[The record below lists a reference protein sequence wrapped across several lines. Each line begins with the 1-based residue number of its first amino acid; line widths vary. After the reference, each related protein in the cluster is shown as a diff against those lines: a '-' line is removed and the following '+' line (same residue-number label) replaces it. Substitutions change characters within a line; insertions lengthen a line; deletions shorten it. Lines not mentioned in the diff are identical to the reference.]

1 MCAVPKLCSEKNLY
15 TVNIWGKAKKENKGK
30 GKEGKNEDEFFFFLT
45 HRVYVFFCFFLT
57 K

>member
-30 GKEGKNEDEFFFFLT
+30 GKEGKNEDEFFFSLHIEFM
-45 HRVYVFFCFFLT
+45 YFSVFFFN
-57 K
+57 